1 MLSLIRKIL
10 TIFSFLFLAACS
22 TTTLHHKN
30 LSEKNSA
37 LEKNPTAADYNVQ
50 LGMSYLNQGDV
61 ERAKQK
67 LLLAE
72 KQAPQSAQT
81 LDAMAFFSENT
92 GDNEKAQQYYLQA
105 INLAPTDGS
114 AQNNYG
120 AFLCRTKQYQQADQ
134 HFMLAVQDPNYLK
147 TAEVY
152 ENAGLCAMQIPDN
165 AKALGY
171 FQKAIA
177 QDPRRA
183 MAYLE
188 LGQLTYQQG
197 NYPLAQQY
205 FDSYAKLKNDLGP
218 EGLWLGIRLARKLND
233 APSAGRYAL
242 LLQNEYPHSQEY
254 RELLAAKK
262 PVSLKSKN
270 NLKL

>member
-1 MLSLIRKIL
+1 MLSFIKNTL
-10 TIFSFLFLAACS
+10 TIFSLLFLAACS
-22 TTTLHHKN
+22 TTTLHHQQASQKN
-30 LSEKNSA
+30 LSS
-37 LEKNPTAADYNVQ
+37 EKNPTAADYNVQ
-50 LGMSYLNQGDV
+50 LGMSYLNQGDIQ
-61 ERAKQK
+61 RAKQK

-92 GDNEKAQQYYLQA
+92 GDNQKAQQYYLQA
-105 INLAPTDGS
+105 ITVAPKDGS

-120 AFLCRTKQYQQADQ
+120 TFLCRTKQFQQADQ

-165 AKALGY
+165 AKALTY

-188 LGQLTYQQG
+188 LGQLTYQQR
-197 NYPLAQQY
+197 NYPQAQQY
-205 FDSYAKLKNDLGP
+205 FDSYAKLKSDLGP

-233 APSAGRYAL
+233 AASAGRYAL
-242 LLQNEYPHSQEY
+242 LLQSEYPHSQEY

-262 PVSLKSKN
+262 ATSQNKN